1 MKKCILSA
9 IAGAVTVFVLL
20 VVIANIQ
27 TAETLQQEEYEHI
40 DYVSYIVEAECYICG
55 ESGDTAAS
63 AYWGEDNIG
72 LINLNNFDLLHL
84 GINSYGDGREL
95 MQQPTGVMRSCG
107 IMDEEA
113 NTYVH
118 AYVFPDRAYATLQIT
133 GVQYAIDRDLIQNR
147 LCQTC
152 LDSINNL
159 WFTAQPPAE
168 YAVISFE
175 DRTIQP
181 LLNAH
186 PWFAAGN
193 YGVDCGFKKNGEID
207 LLVHYAQNR
216 YE

>member
-9 IAGAVTVFVLL
+9 LVGAVAMFLLL
-20 VVIANIQ
+20 VLIANIQ
-27 TAETLQQEEYEHI
+27 TAKAPQQEEYEHI
-40 DYVSYIVEAECYICG
+40 DYISNITEADCYVCG

-72 LINLNNFDLLHL
+72 LINLNNFDLLYL
-84 GINSYGDGREL
+84 GINRYGDGREL
-95 MQQPTGVMRSCG
+95 IQEPAGVMLSCG
-107 IMDEEA
+107 IMDEESE
-113 NTYVH
+113 TYAH
-118 AYVFPDRAYATLQIT
+118 AYVFPDRAYATIQIT

-152 LDSINNL
+152 LDSINDL
-159 WFTAQPPAE
+159 WFTNQPPAE

-175 DRTIQP
+175 ERTIQP
-181 LLNAH
+181 LLNAL

-193 YGVDCGFKKNGEID
+193 YGVDCEFKEEGKID
-207 LLVHYAQNR
+207 LLIHYCPNR